1 MLVTV
6 DIIGLFTNIPQDE
19 AAQTAEEALD
29 ERENKK
35 VPTAFIVRLLDL
47 IQKNNIFQFNSE
59 LYSQKIGGAM
69 GQRHV
74 PHKANIFLA
83 RGIDNEIKQI
93 AKAISENGTY
103 PIKMMSRFL
112 DDIFKI
118 YLGSTKNLHKL
129 LEEINKIHPNIK
141 FTMTHTTPASE
152 PEASRCSCTPQESV
166 QFLDTS
172 CSIKEGRI
180 IVDLYRKPTDRNQYL
195 LTSSCHPATHTDNI
209 PFSLALRIVR
219 VCSEPDT
226 RDQRLLEMRELLLDR
241 SYRPGMVDA
250 AISRARAIPRTKAL
264 EYVAQDKQTCG
275 YL

>member
-83 RGIDNEIKQI
+83 
-93 AKAISENGTY
+93 
-103 PIKMMSRFL
+103 
-112 DDIFKI
+112 
-118 YLGSTKNLHKL
+118 
-129 LEEINKIHPNIK
+129 
-141 FTMTHTTPASE
+141 
-152 PEASRCSCTPQESV
+152 
-166 QFLDTS
+166 
-172 CSIKEGRI
+172 
-180 IVDLYRKPTDRNQYL
+180 
-195 LTSSCHPATHTDNI
+195 
-209 PFSLALRIVR
+209 
-219 VCSEPDT
+219 
-226 RDQRLLEMRELLLDR
+226 
-241 SYRPGMVDA
+241 
-250 AISRARAIPRTKAL
+250 
-264 EYVAQDKQTCG
+264 
-275 YL
+275 